1 MLKQS
6 MKSAMLFFLA
16 MGTASAA
23 DLPSRLVPPVVTL
36 PIPTY
41 SWTGLY
47 FGGNVGG
54 AFTDRDTIQSNP
66 NDLVTA
72 SQITNGTVVTSYQLQ
87 KSGVAAGGQIGYN
100 YQIPSNGTSLL
111 SGLDRIGLGGG
122 IAPGGIV
129 VGVEADAAY
138 TALGR
143 SNEYIG
149 AFQVTSLYHQR
160 LDYIGTVRG
169 RLGYAFDRVL
179 IYGTGGFAYGE
190 TQFGQSIVA
199 GNADNLPIWS
209 GNRSAM
215 QTGYAVGGG
224 VEYAI
229 ETAGL
234 INLFHAGSVTVR
246 GEFLHYDLGTR
257 SVNLVGGAGRPFTFT
272 DTYATAGNLV
282 RARSTTS
289 STSPL
294 RCRSSRGIR
303 RRVGARSVA
312 VAGPRPLRCQPR
324 RLRIASRS

>member
-1 MLKQS
+1 MLSQS
-6 MKSAMLFFLA
+6 IKSTMLFFLA
-16 MGTASAA
+16 IGTASAA
-23 DLPSRLVPPVVTL
+23 DLPSRRIPSVIPLPVPA
-36 PIPTY
+36 Y

-54 AFTDRDTIQSNP
+54 AFTDRDTVQTNP
-66 NDLVTA
+66 NDVVTA

-100 YQIPSNGTSLL
+100 YQITSNGTSLL
-111 SGLDRIGLGGG
+111 SGLDRVGLGGG

-129 VGVEADAAY
+129 VGVEADVEY

-143 SNEYIG
+143 SNEYVG

-179 IYGTGGFAYGE
+179 IYGTGGFAFGE

-199 GNADNLPIWS
+199 GNANNLPIWS

-234 INLFHAGSVTVR
+234 LNLFHTGSVTVR

-282 RARSTTS
+282 RASLNYKFDFAA
-289 STSPL
+289 PAP
-294 RCRSSRGIR
+294 
-303 RRVGARSVA
+303 VVARY
-312 VAGPRPLRCQPR
+312 
-324 RLRIASRS
+324 